1 MRTMLRML
9 ACATLVL
16 TAAGA
21 RADEEKIAPDKLPKA
36 VAEAVKAKFPKAEV
50 TGATK
55 EKDGDKTTFEVSVM
69 DGKTKIDVNVSE
81 AGAITGYEKSVALDD
96 LPKAVAAAAAK
107 EHPKG
112 KAKNA
117 EAVYTV
123 KDGKD
128 TLAFYEVF
136 VEVDGKTVEVEILA
150 DGKLKPAD
158 KKKDEPKKD
167 EPKKDKK

>member
-9 ACATLVL
+9 ACAALAL

-21 RADEEKIAPDKLPKA
+21 RADEEKVAADKLPKA
-36 VAEAVKAKFPKAEV
+36 VADAVKAKFPKAEV
-50 TGATK
+50 AGATK
-55 EKDGDKTTFEVSVM
+55 EKDGDKTTYEVTVM
-69 DGKTKIDVNVSE
+69 DGKIKVDVNVAE
-81 AGAITGYEKSVALDD
+81 DGTITGYEKVVALGD
-96 LPKAVAAAAAK
+96 LPKAVVAAAAEK
-107 EHPKG
+107 HPKG

-123 KDGKD
+123 KGNKD

-136 VEVDGKTVEVEILA
+136 IEVDGKIVEVEILA
-150 DGKLKPAD
+150 DGKLKPA
-158 KKKDEPKKD
+158 EKKD